1 MSVGAENS
9 RSDGGASDTGG
20 ARVSVRLDQAHMI
33 VQRLARLS
41 ADSAYAHISSGYRGS
56 LLRMIDRLESL
67 PDVEQ
72 ASPEELQMLNFLT
85 DQGFDLLAKAA
96 REIGDPEMARFA
108 SQRPT
113 RPYES

>member
-1 MSVGAENS
+1 MSGSSGASSGRGLNKGSVG
-9 RSDGGASDTGG
+9 
-20 ARVSVRLDQAHMI
+20 VRLEQARMI

-56 LLRMIDRLESL
+56 LLRVIDRLESL

-72 ASPEELQMLNFLT
+72 ADPEDVRLLDFLI
-85 DQGFDLLAKAA
+85 DKGFDLLAKAA
-96 REIGDPEMARFA
+96 REMGDPELARFA

-113 RPYES
+113 RPDGNHH